1 MSQLTFNSNRLKL
14 ARARRALT
22 IKALAEAIDMTS
34 KIVSEYENGRRE
46 PPANTL
52 KLIAQTLNYPEA
64 FFSGEN
70 IEELDC
76 ESVSFRSMKSMT
88 ATKRDAV
95 LAAARTAMTFN
106 NWLENKF
113 KLPKTDLCN
122 FHENDITNPET
133 ASRVLRE
140 KWGLGETSIKNMVH
154 LLEAKG
160 VKVFWLAEKNLAVD
174 AFSFWKNDTA
184 FIFLNTQKSA
194 ERSRF
199 DAAHELGHLVL
210 HKHGIQVSEDNQEK
224 EDKRTIEREAD
235 RFASSFLMPEG
246 SIKAYAPNYATIEN
260 LIQLKKIWLVSL
272 SSLVRR
278 LYDLDLITEWHYRT
292 LNIEMSSRGMLK
304 KEPEPIAK
312 EKSQIFDK
320 VFKLL
325 WSKKITRKHIALDLG
340 LPIEEIN
347 QFAFVDNQN
356 AIESSIEVV
365 DLEKTLISDGLSI
378 VNTTKSR

>member
-1 MSQLTFNSNRLKL
+1 
-14 ARARRALT
+14 
-22 IKALAEAIDMTS
+22 MTS

-46 PPANTL
+46 PPASTL
-52 KLIAQTLNYPEA
+52 KFIAQTLNYPEV

-160 VKVFWLAEKNLAVD
+160 VKVFWLAEKNLVVD

-199 DAAHELGHLVL
+199 DAAHELGHLIL
-210 HKHGIQVSEDNQEK
+210 HRHGIQVSEETDVQKVMDEETGKEK
-224 EDKRTIEREAD
+224 NKRAVEREAD
-235 RFASSFLMPEG
+235 RFASAFLMPEG
-246 SIKAYAPNYATIEN
+246 SIKAYAPNFATIEN
-260 LIQLKKIWLVSL
+260 LVQLKKIWLVSL

-292 LNIEMSSRGMLK
+292 LNIEMSRRGMLK
-304 KEPEPIAK
+304 KEPESIAK

-325 WSKKITRKHIALDLG
+325 WSKKITRKHIASELG

-356 AIESSIEVV
+356 AIELSIDIV
-365 DLEKTLISDGLSI
+365 DLEEVTIKKVTSETFSI
-378 VNTTKSR
+378 VNSTKSR